1 MRNIFKETKER
12 YNRQI
17 LKIPEEEKQRREQSK
32 YKNYIL
38 WKKFLKLKNFYTTYW
53 PSDGTD
59 KVLCVKLGAD
69 NESVHLTIAH

>member
-38 WKKFLKLKNFYTTYW
+38 
-53 PSDGTD
+53 
-59 KVLCVKLGAD
+59 
-69 NESVHLTIAH
+69 

>member
-1 MRNIFKETKER
+1 MRNIFKDTKER

-32 YKNYIL
+32 YESYIL
-38 WKKFLKLKNFYTTYW
+38 RKNFLKLKNFYTTHR
-53 PSDGTD
+53 PCDGTA

-69 NESVHLTIAH
+69 